1 MHGINTSVPH
11 FFSRVRG
18 TRIVVTLEIVSKVL
32 HFPRVAHPDYPG
44 YERLRIVSK
53 DELSSRFC
61 GTPFSWGNHQ
71 NTLYSG
77 FAKGLRFL
85 DMVMTFVLHPLSHYN
100 SITEPRARFLLSLLE
115 DISIEFPSHFILSL
129 IDIYRDMATRDKLI
143 FPSVIAWILHHF
155 SVPFP
160 VISYTLLLPFV
171 GVRHSLDW
179 GGPKH
184 RWQLLQLLLL
194 HPPLLLHLMQV
205 EWHLRPLWH
214 SLWAW
219 MLALTFSV
227 MSCVRW
233 TPVSIISYDDKL
245 PWVVS
250 LLLFLLLHWRSRM
263 RVTMAP
269 VVRILMRMMVLAHLV
284 MMRCLL
290 DVLALCHLWQK
301 GRVVLR

>member
-1 MHGINTSVPH
+1 MKPERTSRGTFVDDSFIRNTMSFCRTFPTLTYLLSFTVRVGSQFVTFCSCPSVIIQEFYSNMHGINTSVPH

-32 HFPRVAHPDYPG
+32 HFPSVAHPDYPG
-44 YERLRIVSK
+44 YEHLRIVSK

-61 GTPFSWGNHQ
+61 GTPFSWCNHQ

-115 DISIEFPSHFILSL
+115 DISIDFPSHFILSL

-143 FPSVIAWILHHF
+143 FPSVITWILHHF

-194 HPPLLLHLMQV
+194 HPPLLLRLMQV
-205 EWHLRPLWH
+205 E
-214 SLWAW
+214 
-219 MLALTFSV
+219 
-227 MSCVRW
+227 
-233 TPVSIISYDDKL
+233 
-245 PWVVS
+245 
-250 LLLFLLLHWRSRM
+250 
-263 RVTMAP
+263 
-269 VVRILMRMMVLAHLV
+269 
-284 MMRCLL
+284 
-290 DVLALCHLWQK
+290 
-301 GRVVLR
+301 